1 MRVGSA
7 SEHNH
12 GSCVPHH
19 RSHAYSFRVEGPQQ
33 HPMWSD
39 WNGRTR
45 PVKGIG
51 VAVLISWLR
60 GTRLLLTALGRSNPC
75 VRFAVVWRCWPPKNQ
90 RCCRITQ
97 QSPRKRAIA
106 ARIIVLLPV
115 TLLSSA
121 RQVPSK
127 LAHRRLSSHLRAFLC
142 AASASLNAEST
153 PTSTLRA
160 RRALSARTFARQR
173 VPRSADTRLSGSIGG
188 LK

>member
-51 VAVLISWLR
+51 VAVLISTTEHVDQARGRICWLWLAR
-60 GTRLLLTALGRSNPC
+60 MKAHEPLHSH
-75 VRFAVVWRCWPPKNQ
+75 
-90 RCCRITQ
+90 RIECH
-97 QSPRKRAIA
+97 RHIA
-106 ARIIVLLPV
+106 DDVLI
-115 TLLSSA
+115 A
-121 RQVPSK
+121 
-127 LAHRRLSSHLRAFLC
+127 
-142 AASASLNAEST
+142 
-153 PTSTLRA
+153 
-160 RRALSARTFARQR
+160 
-173 VPRSADTRLSGSIGG
+173 
-188 LK
+188 